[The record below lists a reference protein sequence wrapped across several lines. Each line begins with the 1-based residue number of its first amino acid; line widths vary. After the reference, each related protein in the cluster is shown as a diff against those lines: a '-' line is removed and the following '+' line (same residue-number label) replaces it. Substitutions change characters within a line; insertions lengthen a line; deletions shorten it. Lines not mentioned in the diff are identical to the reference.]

1 MQTMLRNLQYA
12 LRQLRKAPVFSITA
26 ILTLAL
32 GIGATT
38 AIYTVV
44 YATLLAPM
52 PYPNPSQLVMVWSK
66 IREFNQNG
74 VSAGDFLDWQQQSAS
89 FQALK
94 AFSGTSFNM
103 AGKEAPEMAQ
113 AQMVTPGMYNMLGNR
128 FSLGR
133 DILPEEGVDGKDH
146 VVILMNKTWR
156 RLGADPNIIGKQI
169 KLDQKPYTVVGV
181 LAGGQADKLNQD
193 LIVPLV
199 FKPEQKNHD
208 FHWLLVMGRLKAGVT
223 IQQAQADM
231 NGVATHIAQA
241 NPRSNKGWGARVDP
255 LQNDF
260 MRDNVKLTLWLL
272 LGAVGCVLLIACVN
286 VANLLLAKG
295 TGRQREIAVRSA
307 LGASRRNVF
316 TQFVTESLALAFLG
330 GAVGVG
336 LGYAMLRGFI
346 VAMPADT
353 LPTEADLRL
362 SLPVLAVT
370 LCATT
375 LAGLLFGAAPA
386 WYASRLDPAEA
397 LKEGGRS
404 GSGKARHRVR
414 QALVVGEFTL
424 ALALL
429 AGAGLAM
436 HSFWNLAHVDLG
448 VTTDHILTFSLPMN
462 KDMNYTADQIV
473 GYYQQILR
481 RIEST
486 TGVESASG
494 STGMPLR
501 GAGFGMAFTVSGR
514 AEVADRSQR
523 PLAGFDMVTPGYFN
537 TYGVRLVKGRFL
549 NEDDNSGNLHVAM
562 VNEQL
567 VREEFAGK
575 DPIGQILNV
584 EQLIPGATKLGPDQ
598 PWVIVGVYHDVRGGS
613 FQRQRAEILV
623 PFYQSSWPFMGVGV
637 RTARDPE
644 AMTKTIAAA
653 VHSIDPNVALS
664 EVRTLDQIR
673 DEDLSGERFSLVLYA
688 SFAIIALVLAAI
700 GIYGVMAFAVGQ
712 RQHEIGLRMALGA
725 SRDRV
730 VSMVL
735 REGAILA
742 CIGMA
747 LGLVG
752 AFFVGRA
759 MQSTL
764 YNVGSIDLTA
774 FFSVAAILIV
784 AALVASYIP
793 ARRAAAVEP
802 MRALRTE

>member
-52 PYPNPSQLVMVWSK
+52 PYPNPNQLVMVWSK

-316 TQFVTESLALAFLG
+316 TQFVTESLA
-330 GAVGVG
+330 
-336 LGYAMLRGFI
+336 
-346 VAMPADT
+346 
-353 LPTEADLRL
+353 
-362 SLPVLAVT
+362 
-370 LCATT
+370 
-375 LAGLLFGAAPA
+375 
-386 WYASRLDPAEA
+386 
-397 LKEGGRS
+397 
-404 GSGKARHRVR
+404 
-414 QALVVGEFTL
+414 
-424 ALALL
+424 
-429 AGAGLAM
+429 
-436 HSFWNLAHVDLG
+436 
-448 VTTDHILTFSLPMN
+448 
-462 KDMNYTADQIV
+462 
-473 GYYQQILR
+473 
-481 RIEST
+481 
-486 TGVESASG
+486 
-494 STGMPLR
+494 
-501 GAGFGMAFTVSGR
+501 
-514 AEVADRSQR
+514 
-523 PLAGFDMVTPGYFN
+523 
-537 TYGVRLVKGRFL
+537 
-549 NEDDNSGNLHVAM
+549 
-562 VNEQL
+562 
-567 VREEFAGK
+567 
-575 DPIGQILNV
+575 
-584 EQLIPGATKLGPDQ
+584 
-598 PWVIVGVYHDVRGGS
+598 
-613 FQRQRAEILV
+613 
-623 PFYQSSWPFMGVGV
+623 
-637 RTARDPE
+637 
-644 AMTKTIAAA
+644 
-653 VHSIDPNVALS
+653 
-664 EVRTLDQIR
+664 
-673 DEDLSGERFSLVLYA
+673 
-688 SFAIIALVLAAI
+688 
-700 GIYGVMAFAVGQ
+700 
-712 RQHEIGLRMALGA
+712 
-725 SRDRV
+725 
-730 VSMVL
+730 
-735 REGAILA
+735 
-742 CIGMA
+742 
-747 LGLVG
+747 
-752 AFFVGRA
+752 
-759 MQSTL
+759 
-764 YNVGSIDLTA
+764 
-774 FFSVAAILIV
+774 
-784 AALVASYIP
+784 
-793 ARRAAAVEP
+793 
-802 MRALRTE
+802 